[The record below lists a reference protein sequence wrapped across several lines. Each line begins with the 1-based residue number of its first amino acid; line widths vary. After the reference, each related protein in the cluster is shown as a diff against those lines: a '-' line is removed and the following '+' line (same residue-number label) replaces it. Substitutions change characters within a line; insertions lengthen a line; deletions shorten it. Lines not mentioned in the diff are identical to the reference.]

1 MKLLKQFFIIRKN
14 KTRNDNTA
22 TVFAPIVIGGVRKE
36 FSLKRNVHVDQW
48 SVEKSMAIGSS
59 RDNKELNMYIDIV
72 RLKLFE
78 IYRELAITDKV
89 ISCQII
95 ADKFLDVD
103 TDRRPMF
110 LEVFKYPPP
119 MN

>member
-1 MKLLKQFFIIRKN
+1 
-14 KTRNDNTA
+14 
-22 TVFAPIVIGGVRKE
+22 
-36 FSLKRNVHVDQW
+36 
-48 SVEKSMAIGSS
+48 
-59 RDNKELNMYIDIV
+59 MYIDIV

-78 IYRELAITDKV
+78 IYRELATTDKE

-103 TDRRPMF
+103 MDRRPMF
-110 LEVFKYPPP
+110 LEVFKYSPP